1 VSKAVEDVII
11 PQAKVKHTIAN
22 YGVRRQLYELLTKG
36 RDEHFSQDD
45 LFEADTHQTI
55 EEMCSEALQHP
66 IVESSKSKIAELLRF
81 KKRLGEKQVLLDLVE
96 MFKAGRLFDS
106 STSEI
111 SNLTVML
118 SMGFR
123 ANE

>member
-1 VSKAVEDVII
+1 
-11 PQAKVKHTIAN
+11 
-22 YGVRRQLYELLTKG
+22 
-36 RDEHFSQDD
+36 
-45 LFEADTHQTI
+45 
-55 EEMCSEALQHP
+55 LQHP